1 MKDDRAKRNFL
12 FPKSYTPRWVIFL
25 VDLAAVIFSITL
37 AFLIRYN
44 FDFPQPNLPY
54 HDLRL
59 IMPLVVITRA
69 ITFITFRSY
78 AGIIRYTNTGD
89 TQRIAFVV
97 LTGSFLLALINLISY
112 YFITHSFLI
121 PFSILTI
128 DFLLTVFLM
137 SFSRLIIQSLYHELH
152 HASRNKSPV
161 AIIGADEYG
170 SITKHSLENDNES
183 PYKVVAFFDNED
195 SKTGKTLEKIRVYP
209 IERLQHFLNQ
219 RPVEKLIIAKK
230 NLPHVLKKQLLDTC
244 LDYKVGILTIPD
256 MHSWIDGT
264 FTFQQIKQ
272 VEIEELLERKPIVLD
287 EGGIREQLVNQ
298 VILITGAAGSIGSE
312 LTRQILRYRPAKMI
326 LFDQAETPLYDLEL
340 ELKEKYHFHEYATIV
355 GDVSDEQKMQYVFET
370 FRPTIVYH
378 AAAYKHVPLMENNPD
393 EAIRTN
399 ISGTRITA
407 EMAHQYE
414 AGQFVLIS
422 TDKAVNPRSIMGAS
436 KRVAEI
442 YIREKNETSAT
453 RFVTTRF
460 GNVLGSNGSV
470 IPRFRQQIAAGG
482 PVTVTHP
489 EITRYFMTL
498 SEACQLVLEAGSM
511 ARGGEIYLF
520 DMGESMKIDDLA
532 RKMILLS
539 GLEAGRDVEIQYTGL
554 RPGEKLHE
562 DLVNPHEHPQPTH
575 HEKILIVKEQN
586 GLLHNLNGAIHE
598 LEVVCRSGHPEV
610 LIRKMQSIVP
620 EFKPPHSTTGQ
631 YQII

>member
-1 MKDDRAKRNFL
+1 
-12 FPKSYTPRWVIFL
+12 
-25 VDLAAVIFSITL
+25 
-37 AFLIRYN
+37 
-44 FDFPQPNLPY
+44 
-54 HDLRL
+54 
-59 IMPLVVITRA
+59 VVITRA
-69 ITFITFRSY
+69 LTFISFRSY

-97 LTGSFLLALINLISY
+97 LIGSLLLALINLASY
-112 YFITHSFLI
+112 YFITHSYLI

-128 DFLLTVFLM
+128 EFLLTVFLM

-152 HASRNKSPV
+152 HASRNKLPA
-161 AIIGADEYG
+161 AIIGADDYG
-170 SITKHSLENDNES
+170 TITKHTLENDTDS
-183 PYKVVAFFDNED
+183 SYKVVAFFDDEG
-195 SKTGKTLEKIRVYP
+195 SKTGKTLEKIKVYP
-209 IERLQHFLNQ
+209 IERLTHFLNHH
-219 RPVEKLIIAKK
+219 PVSKLIIAKK
-230 NLPHVLKKQLLDTC
+230 NLPHVLKEQLLNTC
-244 LDYKVGILTIPD
+244 LEHKLGILSIPD

-264 FTFQQIKQ
+264 FSFQQIKQ

-287 EGGIREQLVNQ
+287 ASSIREQLVNQ
-298 VILITGAAGSIGSE
+298 VVLITGAAGSIGSE
-312 LTRQILRYRPAKMI
+312 LTRQILRYRPRKMI
-326 LFDQAETPLYDLEL
+326 LLDQAETPLYDLEL
-340 ELKEKYHFHEYATIV
+340 ELTEKYHFHDCVTIV
-355 GDVSDEQKMQYVFET
+355 GDVSDEQKMHYVFKT

-378 AAAYKHVPLMENNPD
+378 AAAYKHVPLMESNPD
-393 EAIRTN
+393 EAVRSN

-407 EMAHQYE
+407 EMAHKYE

-422 TDKAVNPRSIMGAS
+422 TDKAVNPTSIMGAS

-442 YIREKNETSAT
+442 YIRERNESSAT

-520 DMGESMKIDDLA
+520 DMGESLKIDELA
-532 RKMILLS
+532 KKMIHLS
-539 GLEAGRDVEIQYTGL
+539 GLEAGRDIQIRYTGL

-562 DLVNPHEHPQPTH
+562 DLVNLDEHPQPTH
-575 HEKILIVKEQN
+575 HEKIMIVKERNSQR
-586 GLLHNLNGAIHE
+586 HNLNGAINE
-598 LEVVCRSGHPEV
+598 LEALCRSGHHKDLV
-610 LIRKMQSIVP
+610 RKMQSIVP
-620 EFKPPHSTTGQ
+620 EFKPPHSTTGE
-631 YQII
+631 YQMI